1 MKRVLFFLV
10 FSLFLSQQF
19 ANCSI
24 PIQIKKLQNGD
35 EGAKGGAVNI
45 NVEVIGDTVTV
56 SFNSNCG
63 EADVIIETPSGSYV
77 ASAYCSS
84 TPGFVDIT
92 LSSGFYVITIT
103 TGNGIYQ
110 GQLIIN

>member
-1 MKRVLFFLV
+1 MKKVLFFL
-10 FSLFLSQQF
+10 LFGLLFSQQF
-19 ANCSI
+19 ANGGI

-35 EGAKGGAVNI
+35 EGARTATTLINAEVNG
-45 NVEVIGDTVTV
+45 NTLTVT
-56 SFNSNCG
+56 FNSNCG
-63 EADVIIETPSGSYV
+63 DAEIMIETPSGSFV

-84 TPGFVDIT
+84 TPGSIDIS
-92 LSSGFYVITIT
+92 LLPGCYVVTIT